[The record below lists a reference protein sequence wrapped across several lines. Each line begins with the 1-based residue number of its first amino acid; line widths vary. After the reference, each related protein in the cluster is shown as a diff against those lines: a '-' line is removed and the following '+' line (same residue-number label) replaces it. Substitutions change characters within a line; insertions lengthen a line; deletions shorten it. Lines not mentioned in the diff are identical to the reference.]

1 MRRFI
6 ARQYLSLKI
15 KVSVDKPYEYTVNL
29 PRTEFPMK
37 ANASQNEQKWRERC
51 TGELYRWQQ
60 SQLNRPLFTLHDGP
74 PYANGE
80 LHLGHAMNKIL
91 KDIIVR
97 SKILSGYR
105 VDFRPGFDCHGLPIE
120 LKALQS
126 AGKSLRHRGEYQK
139 GSIDDSLAIENA
151 IKIRETAQRF
161 AADTVQQQKKQFQQW
176 AICADWDRSY
186 LTMDKQYEAAQ
197 MEIFS
202 RMWSKGLIYRKYR
215 PVYWSPKSQSAL
227 AESELEYVDNHKSLS
242 AYVKFPISSSSS
254 DHQQLSFLVWTTTP
268 WTLLANQ
275 ALCINSGLEYVI
287 AEDSLSK
294 ERLVVAKD
302 LVSCV
307 DQVARDGRRLDILGD
322 IDASSLLGMKYK
334 HPLTDYSGSILDGDF
349 VTDASGTGIVHI
361 APAHGMEDYQLCQ
374 KHGIK
379 PMNLVDNEGKFTQ
392 DAGSQYAGLKV
403 LSQGNDLILQN
414 LSTNGN
420 LFTQHDYIHKY
431 PYDWRSKTPVIT
443 RATSQWF
450 ADVSTLQ
457 KDAIKLAEN
466 GIKFIPEQSVNR
478 LVAFVSGRSEWCI
491 SRQRSWGVPI
501 PAFYFKDSNKELMDQ
516 KVIDHVVAVIKDRG
530 CDAWWKLPVS
540 DLLPEEYKHIADQ
553 LRKGLDTMD
562 VWFDSGSSWAAVL
575 QGDHKDIPVA
585 QADVVLEGS
594 DQHRGWFQSSLLTST
609 AVQALSPFKT
619 LISHGFLLDEK
630 GRKQSKSLG
639 NVINPSYITDSGVS
653 SGNKPNLALGVDVLR
668 LWVASADYTND
679 VSIGQKVIKQT
690 ADLGRKYRNTLRFML
705 SNMYDFSLERV
716 LPDPQLILI
725 DRYMLHKV
733 QWYQEEV
740 LNSYQEYNFAKVIQ
754 TLSYFI
760 NTELSA
766 GYFDILKDRLYN
778 DAGDSYERRSAQS
791 VLRKILHNL
800 NISMAPITCHLA
812 EESFS
817 HYKNLLEPQSRCE
830 SVFQSDLLTYDVDL
844 TSQEQSE
851 IEMLLNIRKSLLQS
865 YQIARDQKVIGAPI
879 QAQVTIAA
887 SKQLAKILDRHFD
900 TALELFQC
908 GELHVHQKDVA
919 DLLDSVQD
927 GISISVTK
935 SSQRRCIRC
944 WKHNAIANDNL
955 CSRCSAVVENFASIS
970 QKESLS
976 QSQMT

>member
-1 MRRFI
+1 MKRII
-6 ARQYLSLKI
+6 ARQYLSS
-15 KVSVDKPYEYTVNL
+15 KVKVAVDKPYEYTVNL

-74 PYANGE
+74 PYANGD

-126 AGKSLRHRGEYQK
+126 AGKSLRHHGEYRK
-139 GSIDDSLAIENA
+139 DSTDDSLAIENA
-151 IKIRETAQRF
+151 IKIRETAQKF
-161 AADTVQQQKKQFQQW
+161 AADTVEQQKKQFQQW

-197 MEIFS
+197 MEVFS

-227 AESELEYVDNHKSLS
+227 AESELEYVDNHKSRS

-254 DHQQLSFLVWTTTP
+254 DHQQLSLLVWTTTP

-275 ALCINSGLEYVI
+275 ALCVNSGLEYVI
-287 AEDSLSK
+287 AEDAVSK

-302 LVSCV
+302 LVSSV
-307 DQVARDGRRLDILGD
+307 NEVARDGRRLDVIGN
-322 IDASSLLGMKYK
+322 IHASQLLGMKYR

-349 VTDASGTGIVHI
+349 VTAASGTGIVHI

-403 LSQGNDLILQN
+403 LSQGNDLIIQN
-414 LSTNGN
+414 LSTNDA

-431 PYDWRSKTPVIT
+431 PYDWRSKTPVIM

-457 KDAIKLAEN
+457 QDAIKLAEG

-478 LVAFVSGRSEWCI
+478 LVAFVGGRSEWCI

-501 PAFYFKDSNKELMDQ
+501 PAFYFKDSNTELMDQ
-516 KVIDHVVAVIKDRG
+516 KVIDHVVAVIKDKG
-530 CDAWWKLPVS
+530 CDDWWKLPVS
-540 DLLPEEYKHIADQ
+540 DLLPEEYKHMADQ

-575 QGDHKDIPVA
+575 QPNSKDIPV

-609 AVQALSPFKT
+609 AVQSQSPFKT

-639 NVINPSYITDSGVS
+639 NVISPSYITESGVS
-653 SGNKPNLALGVDVLR
+653 NGNKPNLALGVDVLR
-668 LWVASADYTND
+668 LWVASVDYTND

-690 ADLGRKYRNTLRFML
+690 ADLARKYRNTLRFML

-716 LPDPQLILI
+716 IPDTQLTLI
-725 DRYMLHKV
+725 DRYMLHKL
-733 QWYQEEV
+733 QGYQDEV
-740 LNSYQEYNFAKVIQ
+740 LNSYQEYNFAKVVQ

-778 DAGDSYERRSAQS
+778 DAGDSYQRRSAQS
-791 VLRKILHNL
+791 ALRKILHNL
-800 NISMAPITCHLA
+800 NISMAPVTCHLA
-812 EESFS
+812 EESYS
-817 HYKNLLEPQSRCE
+817 YYKNLLETQSQCE
-830 SVFQSDLLTYDVDL
+830 SVFQSSFLQHQAKLSREEL
-844 TSQEQSE
+844 SQ
-851 IEMLLNIRKSLLQS
+851 IEMLLNVRKSLLQS
-865 YQIARDQKVIGAPI
+865 YQMARDQKVIGAPI
-879 QAQVTIAA
+879 QAQVTISAP
-887 SKQLAKILDRHFD
+887 KQLVEILDRHFD

-919 DLLDSVQD
+919 EVAESSVQD

-935 SSQRRCIRC
+935 SSQPRCIRC
-944 WKHNAIANDNL
+944 WKHTAIAKDNL
-955 CSRCSAVVENFASIS
+955 CSRCSAVVENFVSS
-970 QKESLS
+970 TQKEDLIN
-976 QSQMT
+976 